1 MSFTN
6 VLLSDAQLA
15 LATNQEIILTKEI
28 IMLKAIG
35 LFQAQVPIL
44 QNTYFNNLQPY
55 ALIAA
60 SVPKI
65 SKGENYNQLPYIML
79 DYPAY
84 YTKQNIF
91 ALRTMFWWGNFVS
104 ITLLLKGEYKTI
116 FEQKIIHN
124 LHYNAAANLY
134 ICINESEWM
143 HHFEPYNYILCSK
156 INKLQIDEIK
166 QKSFIKIALKYKLQH
181 WNMLQQLLPE
191 GYSQI
196 KQLLFN

>member
-15 LATNQEIILTKEI
+15 LAINQEIILTKAI

-44 QNTYFNNLQPY
+44 LNTYLNNLHPY
-55 ALIAA
+55 APVAG

-65 SKGENYNQLPYIML
+65 CKGENYNQLPYIML

-104 ITLLLKGEYKTI
+104 ITLLLKGEYKAI

-124 LHYNAAANLY
+124 LHDNAAANLY
-134 ICINESEWM
+134 ICINESEWK
-143 HHFEPYNYILCSK
+143 HHFEPDNYIMCSK
-156 INKLQIDEIK
+156 INKWQIDEIR
-166 QKSFIKIALKYKLQH
+166 QKSFIKIALKYELQH

-191 GYSQI
+191 GYIQI
-196 KQLLFN
+196 KQLLFT